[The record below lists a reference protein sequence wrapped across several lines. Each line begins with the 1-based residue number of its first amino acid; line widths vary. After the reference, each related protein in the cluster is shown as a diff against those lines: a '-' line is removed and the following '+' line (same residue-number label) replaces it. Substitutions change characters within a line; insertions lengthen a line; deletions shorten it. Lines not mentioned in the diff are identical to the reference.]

1 MNIGFNLQL
10 VQTQKLIMTPE
21 LRQAIKLLQY
31 SNLELSSFIQKE
43 IEENPVVENTNE
55 AADEI
60 RIQKMAHLYK
70 AQRDSYAF
78 SNSNFSEDDIKEY
91 DYYIDKSNTLK
102 AYLLEQLQ
110 LSEYTGNNYEIIEYL
125 INNID
130 ENGYLFIDE
139 DYVMTFFKIDKKILE
154 NMIEIMQHFEPKG
167 VGARNLKECLLLQ
180 VEGYDPKINQI
191 IESHLEDIA
200 YNNIDVIAK
209 KLKISIDEVNK
220 LIEVIRNLNPKP
232 GSGYDNSPNEE
243 NRYIV
248 PELNLIE
255 NGSELKIEFINE
267 YIPHIRINSY
277 YLNLL
282 EKGKLDDNTKQYLN
296 KYLKRA
302 EHIVKCIEQRKNTIL
317 SVSSVIIDIQK
328 DYLLKKKNQ
337 LNILTLK
344 DIANKLEIH
353 ESTVSRAI
361 DGKYMQTKSGILAL
375 KDLLQKPVNA
385 NVNYSAED
393 CMDKI
398 KYIISLEDKRKPF
411 SDQQI
416 ADILNEKGFCIS
428 RRTVAKYRETLNIF
442 SSSKRKRK

>member
-255 NGSELKIEFINE
+255 DGSELKIEFINE

-344 DIANKLEIH
+344 DIASKLEIH

>member
-255 NGSELKIEFINE
+255 DGSELKIEFINE